1 MTLASAAAP
10 SPGHVVS
17 FYDGTETFVEEVT
30 NFAVEGLLVGEGVV
44 LVVDGEHRDR
54 IASGL
59 ALRGVDAG
67 EAQARGDLVLV
78 DAAATIERIV
88 VDGRLD
94 TERLAHLVAETV
106 DQLQFGRRRVRVF
119 GEMVAMLWDR
129 GHLAGAVELEAA
141 WNQLLHERSFQL
153 MCAYAVDSFS
163 SADLS
168 AATAICDQHA
178 EVAAPSRYPHR
189 GGAEQLGSLTDRSRT
204 FLPASSAVAAVRR
217 FVEET
222 VRAWGG
228 SDVAVDD
235 AMLVASELATNALL
249 HAGSPFRVTLRRAGD
264 TVRLDVE
271 DASPTPPARR
281 SPGVEVT
288 TGRGISMVHA
298 IARRWGTDVR
308 SDGKVV
314 WAELAV
320 SA

>member
-1 MTLASAAAP
+1 MTFASAASP
-10 SPGHVVS
+10 SPGHAVS
-17 FYDGTETFVEEVT
+17 FYDGVATFVEEVT
-30 NFAVEGLLVGEGVV
+30 NFAVEGLLCGEGVL
-44 LVVDGEHRDR
+44 LVVDHEHRDR
-54 IASGL
+54 ITAGL
-59 ALRGVDAG
+59 ALRGVDAD
-67 EAQARGDLVLV
+67 EAQAKGDLVLL
-78 DAAATIERIV
+78 DATATIERIV

-94 TERLAHLVAETV
+94 TARLTHLAAEAV
-106 DQLQFGRRRVRVF
+106 DELGLGDRRVRVF

-129 GHLAGAVELEAA
+129 GHLAGAVELESA
-141 WNQLLHERSFQL
+141 WNHLLQERPFLL

-168 AATAICDQHA
+168 AAAAICDQHA

-189 GGAEQLGSLTDRSRT
+189 GSEEQLGSLEVRSRT

-228 SDVAVDD
+228 GDMAVDD

-249 HAGSPFRVTLRRAGD
+249 HAGSPFRVTLRRAEGAL
-264 TVRLDVE
+264 RLDVE
-271 DASPTPPARR
+271 DASPTPPSRR
-281 SPGVEVT
+281 SPGVDVT

-298 IARRWGTDVR
+298 IAQRWGTDVR
-308 SDGKVV
+308 ADGKVV